1 MNRDGSRV
9 ADIDDIFFPSW
20 HSYLEK
26 DRAQGT
32 AGDET
37 ARARARA
44 RGKVRGGGDRVK
56 RDALSDDTE

>member
-9 ADIDDIFFPSW
+9 ADIVDIFFPSW

-26 DRAQGT
+26 DRAQGI

-44 RGKVRGGGDRVK
+44 RGKERGGSRKERRAVG
-56 RDALSDDTE
+56 